1 MIKPKG
7 AEGKR
12 KMESIDSRIPKKPKQ
27 VGFSDK
33 QCALCKKQGGQYKSR
48 STHDCCK
55 YNSDSTPSKRNGG
68 AGSASSTRRNK
79 TADKHRSN
87 QRKCEGAY
95 FPQII
100 CKEVKKAFRN
110 SSLVSTRNVVQTTQK
125 VTVIPTTAH
134 EDTGRMAQWNQ
145 VNVRNVN

>member
-7 AEGKR
+7 VEGKH
-12 KMESIDSRIPKKPKQ
+12 KMESIDSLIPKKPKQ

-33 QCALCKKQGGQYKSR
+33 QCALCKKQGGPYKSH
-48 STHDCCK
+48 STHDCRK
-55 YNSDSTPSKRNGG
+55 YNSDGTPSKRNGG

-100 CKEVKKAFRN
+100 CKEVKKAFRKQ
-110 SSLVSTRNVVQTTQK
+110 SSKRKKRPANDSESDSDSDYSL
-125 VTVIPTTAH
+125 
-134 EDTGRMAQWNQ
+134 
-145 VNVRNVN
+145 